1 MAGSSFS
8 SYPSRWPSD
17 GILGFVP
24 PGCFFCLNWSKHNP
38 KLKLGGSWLEY
49 DYKPRFTGQIFFRWS
64 LGGCWSQNVWT
75 FITVLSVLWLKAKY
89 KYHHQFQWSL
99 AGCWSRSPKTYG
111 CSLPDA
117 RFVGEYYLRLRSSFP
132 RRLSQSPAHSHR
144 GGILSILNRW
154 EYIGRQ
160 ENTDVCYIKKTVV
173 T

>member
-1 MAGSSFS
+1 MFWTDWRRSS
-8 SYPSRWPSD
+8 RGLAW
-17 GILGFVP
+17 
-24 PGCFFCLNWSKHNP
+24 W
-38 KLKLGGSWLEY
+38 GSWKEGHSASFVWFVVQELFR
-49 DYKPRFTGQIFFRWS
+49 RFTGQIFFRWS